1 MSSYWTNHQ
10 SVDCQQSFLVADDY
24 RSHPSYSVPFS
35 KSDDEANE
43 KRRGSDH
50 EHLFANSIIGI
61 ETGSKQDN
69 IKKDETNN
77 RSHTKRLGEVD
88 YTKRQNLKTTTYSAI
103 ENTNINITIKIG
115 HWHIKGTRLFTKFT
129 FKNLALKRLSII
141 AVLIIKESVGTGV
154 LSPHSRPF

>member
-1 MSSYWTNHQ
+1 M
-10 SVDCQQSFLVADDY
+10 VADDY

-61 ETGSKQDN
+61 ETGSVKDKS
-69 IKKDETNN
+69 KKYETTNN
-77 RSHTKRLGEVD
+77 NHTKRLGEVD

-103 ENTNINITIKIG
+103 ENTNINI
-115 HWHIKGTRLFTKFT
+115 
-129 FKNLALKRLSII
+129 ND
-141 AVLIIKESVGTGV
+141 
-154 LSPHSRPF
+154 